1 MPSIVIL
8 IHHVQIVYKEA
19 EKSKKDERKEETRKK
34 QVRLIHCQ
42 IKNQRVTSFS
52 SNNDHDK

>member
-1 MPSIVIL
+1 MKKL
-8 IHHVQIVYKEA
+8 QIMYKEA
-19 EKSKKDERKEETRKK
+19 EKSKKNERKEEMRKTNPT
-34 QVRLIHCQ
+34 IHCQ